1 MIRDDCQHQRG
12 LELQDGSRKG
22 SVLAGGNTI
31 ASVNRFV
38 QAGCWWKK
46 CGYRDLRSEEALGKQ
61 DSIVVAEK

>member
-38 QAGCWWKK
+38 QAGW
-46 CGYRDLRSEEALGKQ
+46 GGRSVGTET
-61 DSIVVAEK
+61 